1 MRIRE
6 LKSKKRKEF
15 INIRSKVSTF
25 VNEAINLEVKKTI
38 KRSFER
44 KKEKGYVGIYWPL
57 INEVD
62 LLDLKLNLNIKV
74 ALPLCANSKEMYYCP
89 WSEKPLGKD
98 HQGIQAPINER
109 YLKAEELDILFVPG
123 ISIDRNFVRLGY
135 GGGYFDILR
144 RDIKWR
150 KIPAFVVIP
159 EACVSKDDLPR
170 EDFDIPFDGWIS
182 ELGQMKNISMRS
194 G

>member
-1 MRIRE
+1 MTIRD
-6 LKSKKRKEF
+6 LKTEKRKEF
-15 INIRSKVSTF
+15 INIRSKVSR
-25 VNEAINLEVKKTI
+25 VVKEAINLEVKEI
-38 KRSFER
+38 LER
-44 KKEKGYVGIYWPL
+44 NLQSKKSKGYVGIYWPL
-57 INEVD
+57 MGEVD
-62 LLDLKLNLNIKV
+62 LRDLKLNPKIKI
-74 ALPLCANSKEMYYCP
+74 ALPLCTNKKRMHYCP
-89 WSEKPLGKD
+89 WSEKSLGKD
-98 HQGIQAPINER
+98 HEGIKAPINER

-159 EACVSKDDLPR
+159 EACISKDDLPR